1 MRLVVVGD
9 DWLPVRLAR
18 RVVARAR
25 SVADAVSD
33 VDVVDYLSQPI
44 DIKGLLARG
53 GLSRT
58 EIAARADAGCR
69 TGRALLTAYPE
80 NRQRGLGSR

>member
-9 DWLPVRLAR
+9 DWLPVRLAW

-44 DIKGLLARG
+44 NIKGLRARG
-53 GLSRT
+53 DRG
-58 EIAARADAGCR
+58 ARGCR
-69 TGRALLTAYPE
+69 MS
-80 NRQRGLGSR
+80 RGPCPP